1 MKKKLMSRKLLVTVA
16 VILLV
21 AACEFLGVDL
31 SDESLN
37 AIVTMGLGLV
47 GAQGLVDTAAALRAG
62 RALGDAAEDA
72 RDAVKGGSDG

>member
-1 MKKKLMSRKLLVTVA
+1 MKKKLMSRKLIMTVA

-21 AACEFLGVDL
+21 AASEFLGLDL
-31 SDESLN
+31 SDESLGT
-37 AIVTMGLGLV
+37 VTAVVLTWL
-47 GAQGLVDTAAALRAG
+47 GAQGLVDTAAAFRAG

>member
-1 MKKKLMSRKLLVTVA
+1 MKKKLMSRKLLVTLA

-37 AIVTMGLGLV
+37 AIVTMALGLV
-47 GAQGLVDTAAALRAG
+47 GAQGLVDTAAAFRAG